1 MKFIDEVRTRSG
13 RFTNRLKILEKNPVT
28 EEITKT
34 SFVLPFIQMLGY
46 DIFNPAEIVPEF
58 TADVGIKQGEKVDFA
73 ILKDGKPTILIE
85 CKKLGN
91 KLGADEMSQLLRY
104 FGVTSARIGVL
115 TNGINYLFFS
125 DLDESN
131 VMDAR
136 PFFTFNMIDFTEP
149 QVSELER
156 FSRERFSRERF
167 SRERFSR
174 ERFSRERFSRE
185 RFDNDE
191 IMDVAR
197 NLKHTT
203 EIKLLLANELEEPS
217 KEFLTFVIK
226 QVYDGSLTSKV
237 RSMFKD
243 LTRIAFNQFISDK
256 VQSRLE
262 NAMKQEGEAVDKQSK
277 EDKSEISD
285 PEFTENE
292 QAGLITLKSI
302 LGGIVDVNCLAL
314 RKTVTTHP
322 LCYIARR
329 KDQILAL

>member
-156 FSRERFSRERF
+156 FSRERF
-167 SRERFSR
+167 
-174 ERFSRERFSRE
+174 
-185 RFDNDE
+185 DNDE